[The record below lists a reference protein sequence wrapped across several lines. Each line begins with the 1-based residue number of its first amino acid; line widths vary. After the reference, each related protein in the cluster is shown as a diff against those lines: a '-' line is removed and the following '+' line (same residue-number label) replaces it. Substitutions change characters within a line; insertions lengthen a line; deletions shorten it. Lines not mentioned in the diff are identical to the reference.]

1 MNQRV
6 PPFMCGR
13 SDLETLFLSSE
24 ASDWIKISEMLL
36 GPVPEGFH
44 FQPKHQ
50 AKSHSA
56 EG

>member
-1 MNQRV
+1 
-6 PPFMCGR
+6 MCGR